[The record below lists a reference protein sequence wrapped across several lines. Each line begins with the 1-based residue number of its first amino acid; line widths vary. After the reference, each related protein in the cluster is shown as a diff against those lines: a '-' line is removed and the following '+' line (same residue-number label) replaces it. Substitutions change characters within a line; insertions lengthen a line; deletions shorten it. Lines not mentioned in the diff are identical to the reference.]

1 MSCCCCCSFEIE
13 DEVFVVLFEK
23 VHRPNLRRFSNRTSF
38 MEANMHSKKIDM
50 KHESMKRFRFCF
62 GPFGDF
68 ITTIYCVLVE
78 CGRSFKN
85 ERDRK
90 KKNVN

>member
-1 MSCCCCCSFEIE
+1 
-13 DEVFVVLFEK
+13 
-23 VHRPNLRRFSNRTSF
+23 

-85 ERDRK
+85 ESDRK
-90 KKNVN
+90 KEKECELRCVGRN

>member
-1 MSCCCCCSFEIE
+1 
-13 DEVFVVLFEK
+13 
-23 VHRPNLRRFSNRTSF
+23 
-38 MEANMHSKKIDM
+38 MHSKKIDM